1 MRKTGFYGWKLLAIL
16 WVILIITSGCPMYGS
31 SVINAYMAASLHVDR
46 SALGFAY
53 ALFCF
58 MMAVPAPLA
67 AMAINRK
74 GVRLTLV
81 LGSVLVAGGGLALA
95 TVVHNAV
102 EWYIFFGIVIGL
114 GTLAGGPLTV
124 QAGIA
129 RWFVKRK
136 AFAISLLL
144 TGGPTAGLISPPLL
158 NWIIEWFHGNW
169 RMAWWVIS
177 AGGVIAALLGVSF
190 VKEWPANVGQ
200 FPDGASRA
208 EIESAA
214 SSAAAQGVGYQT
226 EQEWT
231 FSEVWRTLTFWL
243 LFVVSLVYSVG
254 FSVYMAHGNVHLRD
268 LGHTPAEAAFS
279 MTIMTFAMLGGY
291 LLVAGIGDR
300 IELRLILA
308 AAMLMLCGAMV
319 LLLHARGAVGLYAYA
334 ILLGGGF
341 GMSFPCM
348 MTLAAKYYGEK
359 AFPSLLGFLLS
370 VGPILGAGAAVG
382 AGYIYDRFGSYAGA
396 FYGVS
401 ALSLLAFFLVLS
413 MKPPTRP
420 LRQAQGA
427 AMAAQS

>member
-16 WVILIITSGCPMYGS
+16 WVILFITSGFPMYGS
-31 SVINAYMAASLHVDR
+31 SVINAYMAASLHADR

-81 LGSVLVAGGGLALA
+81 VGSVLVAGGGLALA

-102 EWYIFFGIVIGL
+102 QWYIFFGVVVGL
-114 GTLAGGPLTV
+114 GCLAGGPLTV

-144 TGGPTAGLISPPLL
+144 TGGTTAGLIAPPLL
-158 NWIIEWFHGNW
+158 NWIIELFHRNW
-169 RMAWWVIS
+169 RMAWWGIS
-177 AGGVIAALLGVSF
+177 AGGVMAALLVVSF
-190 VKEWPANVGQ
+190 VKDWPADVGQ
-200 FPDGASRA
+200 FPDGASGP

-214 SSAAAQGVGYQT
+214 SSAAAQSVGYQT
-226 EQEWT
+226 REEWT
-231 FSEVWRTLTFWL
+231 FAEAWRTRTFWQ
-243 LFVVSLVYSVG
+243 LFVVSLAYSVG
-254 FSVYMAHGNVHLRD
+254 FSIYMAHGIVHLRD

-279 MTIMTFAMLGGY
+279 MTIMTFAMLSGN

-300 IELRLILA
+300 FELRLILA
-308 AAMLMLCGAMV
+308 AAMLMFCGAMV
-319 LLLHARGAVGLYAYA
+319 LLLHAKGAVGLYAYA
-334 ILLGGGF
+334 IVLGGGF

-359 AFPSLLGFLLS
+359 AFPSLLGFLMS
-370 VGPILGAGAAVG
+370 VGPVLGSGAVVG

-401 ALSLLAFFLVLS
+401 ALSLAGFFLVLS

-420 LRQAQGA
+420 LRRALVT